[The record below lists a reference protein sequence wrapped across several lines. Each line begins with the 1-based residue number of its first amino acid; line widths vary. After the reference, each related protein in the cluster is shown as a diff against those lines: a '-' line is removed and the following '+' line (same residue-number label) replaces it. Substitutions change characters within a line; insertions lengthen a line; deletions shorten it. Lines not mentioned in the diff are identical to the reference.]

1 MFRRFLRVTRWL
13 FLALVCAGLVWLGW
27 YGYTKGLGRHWRSL
41 LEKEFARYGLTIDIG
56 KITLDPFRGLI
67 ARDVQIFNNEHEESL
82 LAEINQV
89 SLDINYANLFQ
100 HEPALNSVD
109 LSGASLQVP
118 LNFRSPQAGKVRVT
132 DFHARIY
139 LLPGRIEVRQAS
151 ALLYGIRINAAAT
164 LIHPQNLSTAVSEVA
179 NDPDPSDITVK
190 FIATL
195 FHELRRVHYPEPAT
209 LSFSF
214 QMDLANLRDWRIN
227 DGSLIAPR
235 LKKDGAELKDCAA
248 KFSFENQRFSLRS
261 LHAADAHGE
270 FFAQGTWD
278 VTTGE
283 KKFQIRSSLDLAQ
296 LLRDEPGF
304 DWVREWQFVQPP
316 ELELEGVLRRNW
328 EPQIIGKLNLEQFSV
343 RGVSF
348 QGLRAEFSKQDKSW
362 MAANVELTHRTGTLT
377 GELIDRPQE
386 FRLRLHSA
394 LNPKALAPL
403 LPSTLLPLLSD
414 WEFQA
419 PPVVQLDLAG
429 SEPAIQRLTGTGQYW
444 LGPTRFRGV
453 SMDSGSGT
461 LRLKQSEV
469 LFDNVRISRDEGIAT
484 GSFTFNLR
492 SRKLEQGQAQAHL
505 PPAVV
510 ATWFEPSLLPLLDHF
525 HFSQPPDLTFHLT
538 DLNGRIELSMHI
550 ETASELVYR
559 CGLLEVQLG
568 STSADLRETSDK
580 ISFSIPSARLGD
592 GQCSISAQ
600 LVQSSRTV
608 DSEVEFDHVSLANLR
623 IRSAFLSGWQGL
635 LSGSLTSRFGAGD
648 SALDSIEG
656 KLVLDAIDFSK
667 PRFFEPGFKKLVAAG
682 FSRIGQLDV
691 EFVTEPGLVK
701 ISRLSLASANHVVDL
716 SGTLDLGI
724 GAVQLWGHLDQD
736 AAFARVTGIVTDPD
750 WEIVVPHR
758 D

>member
-139 LLPGRIEVRQAS
+139 LFPGRIEVRQAS
-151 ALLYGIRINAAAT
+151 ALLYGIRINAVAT

-179 NDPDPSDITVK
+179 NDPDPSDTTVK

-195 FHELRRVHYPEPAT
+195 FRELRRMRYPEPAT

-214 QMDLANLRDWRIN
+214 QMDLANPRDWRIN

-283 KKFQIRSSLDLAQ
+283 KKIQIRSSLDLAQ
-296 LLRDEPGF
+296 LLRDESGF
-304 DWVREWQFVQPP
+304 DWVREWEFVQPP

-362 MAANVELTHRTGTLT
+362 MVSNVELTHRTGTLT

-453 SMDSGSGT
+453 SMNSGSGT
-461 LRLKQSEV
+461 FRLKQSEV

-505 PPAVV
+505 QPAAV

-525 HFSQPPDLTFHLT
+525 RFSQPPDLTFRLT

-559 CGLLEVQLG
+559 CGLLEVPLA
-568 STSADLRETSDK
+568 SASADLREAPDK

-592 GQCSISAQ
+592 GQCSINAR
-600 LVQSSRTV
+600 LVQASRTV

-635 LSGSLTSRFGAGD
+635 LSGSLTTRFDAGD

-656 KLVLDAIDFSK
+656 KLVLDAVDFSK

-682 FSRIGQLDV
+682 FSRNGQLDV

-724 GAVQLWGHLDQD
+724 GAVQLLGHLDQD
-736 AAFARVTGIVTDPD
+736 AVARVTGIVTDPD
-750 WEIVVPHR
+750 WEIAVPHR

>member
-1 MFRRFLRVTRWL
+1 MTRWL
-13 FLALVCAGLVWLGW
+13 FLALACASLIWLGW

-67 ARDVQIFNNEHEESL
+67 ARDVQIYNNEHQESL

-89 SLDINYANLFQ
+89 SLDINYAALFQ

-164 LIHPQNLSTAVSEVA
+164 LIHPQNLSTAVSEVE
-179 NDPDPSDITVK
+179 NDPDPSDTTVR

-195 FHELRRVHYPEPAT
+195 FHELRRIHYPEPAT

-214 QMDLANLRDWRIN
+214 QMDLANPRDWRVN
-227 DGSLIAPR
+227 DGSLVAPR
-235 LKKDGAELKDCAA
+235 LKKDGAELKDSVA
-248 KFSFENQRFSLRS
+248 KFSFDNQRFSLRS

-270 FFAQGTWD
+270 LFAQGTWD
-278 VTTGE
+278 VSTGE
-283 KKFQIRSSLDLAQ
+283 KKFQVRSSLDLAQ

-304 DWVREWQFVQPP
+304 DWLREWEFVQPP
-316 ELELEGVLRRNW
+316 QLELEGVLRRNW

-362 MAANVELTHRTGTLT
+362 MATNVELTHRTGTLT
-377 GELIDRPQE
+377 GELIDRPE
-386 FRLRLHSA
+386 DFRLRLHSA

-403 LPSTLLPLLSD
+403 LPSALLPVLSE

-419 PPVVQLDLAG
+419 PPVVQLDLVGPGA
-429 SEPAIQRLTGTGQYW
+429 EIQRLTGTGQYW

-453 SMDSGSGT
+453 SMNSGSGT

-469 LFDNVRISRDEGIAT
+469 WFDNVRITRDEGTAT
-484 GSFTFNLR
+484 GSLAFNLR
-492 SRKLEQGQAQAHL
+492 SRKLEQCQAQAHL
-505 PPAVV
+505 QPTAV
-510 ATWFEPSLLPLLDHF
+510 AAWFEPSLLPLLDHF
-525 HFSQPPDLTFHLT
+525 HFSQPPDLTLHSTAL
-538 DLNGRIELSMHI
+538 DGQAELFMHI
-550 ETASELVYR
+550 ETGSELVYR
-559 CGLLEVQLG
+559 CGVLEVPLT
-568 STSADLRETSDK
+568 SASADLRQAPDE
-580 ISFSIPSARLGD
+580 ISVTIPSARLGD
-592 GQCSISAQ
+592 GQCSINAQ
-600 LVQSSRTV
+600 LIPANREV
-608 DSEVEFDHVSLANLR
+608 DSEIEFDHVSLAGLR
-623 IRSAFLSGWQGL
+623 IRSAILSGWQGL
-635 LSGSLTSRFGAGD
+635 LSGTLKTRFDVGD
-648 SALDSIEG
+648 STPDSIEG
-656 KLVLDAIDFSK
+656 KLVLDALDLSK
-667 PRFFEPGFKKLVAAG
+667 PRFLESGFKKLVPAG
-682 FSRIGQLDV
+682 FNRIGQLQI
-691 EFVTEPGLVK
+691 EFVTEPGLIK
-701 ISRLSLASANHVVDL
+701 IGRLSLASADHIIDL
-716 SGTLDLGI
+716 SGTVDLGI
-724 GAVQLWGHLDQD
+724 GTVQLLGHLDQE

-750 WEIVVPHR
+750 WEIAIPHR

>member
-151 ALLYGIRINAAAT
+151 ALLYGIRINAVAT

-179 NDPDPSDITVK
+179 NDPDPSDTTVK

-195 FHELRRVHYPEPAT
+195 FRELRRMHYPEPAT
-209 LSFSF
+209 LSLSF
-214 QMDLANLRDWRIN
+214 QMDLANPRDWRIN

-248 KFSFENQRFSLRS
+248 KFSFDNQRFSLRS

-270 FFAQGTWD
+270 FFAQGTWN

-304 DWVREWQFVQPP
+304 DWLREWEFVQPP

-348 QGLRAEFSKQDKSW
+348 QGLRAEFSNQDKSW
-362 MAANVELTHRTGTLT
+362 MVSNVELTHRTGTLT

-419 PPVVQLDLAG
+419 PPVLQLDLAG
-429 SEPAIQRLTGTGQYW
+429 SEPSIQRLTGTGQYW

-453 SMDSGSGT
+453 SMNSGSGT

-505 PPAVV
+505 QPATV
-510 ATWFEPSLLPLLDHF
+510 ATWVEPLLLPLLDYF

-559 CGLLEVQLG
+559 CGLLEVPLT
-568 STSADLRETSDK
+568 SASADLRETPDN
-580 ISFSIPSARLGD
+580 ISFSIPSARLGN
-592 GQCSISAQ
+592 GQCSINAQ
-600 LVQSSRTV
+600 LVEANRTV
-608 DSEVEFDHVSLANLR
+608 DSEVLFDHVSLADLR

-635 LSGSLTSRFGAGD
+635 LSGSLTSRFDAGD

-656 KLVLDAIDFSK
+656 KLVLDTIDFSK

-682 FSRIGQLDV
+682 FSRIGRLDV

-724 GAVQLWGHLDQD
+724 GAVQLLGHLDQD
-736 AAFARVTGIVTDPD
+736 AVARVTGIVTDPD
-750 WEIVVPHR
+750 WELAVPHR